1 MLRDPRDY
9 PEPERFYPER
19 FLKDGAINSDVRD
32 PGTLF
37 FGFGRR
43 YVMRYYL
50 TLASF
55 LICDPICFRHS
66 SCPGKHFAK
75 DTAFLIIASILH
87 TFDILPSLDQDG
99 KELDPTPHLKG
110 GIVA

>member
-19 FLKDGAINSDVRD
+19 FVKDDAINTDVRD
-32 PGTLF
+32 PSTLV

-43 YVMRYYL
+43 YVMGIICHIPSNL
-50 TLASF
+50 DF
-55 LICDPICFRHS
+55 LIDICRS
-66 SCPGKHFAK
+66 ICPGKHFAS

-87 TFDILPSLDQDG
+87 TFEILPSLDQDG
-99 KELDPTPHLKG
+99 NELDPTAQMTG
-110 GIVA
+110 SFVS